1 MSLYDRGE
9 ATTTERIYHFRCK
22 CGRTGTRRS
31 ASRIV
36 KLSCRDCGETVEWW
50 KSDPVTAFVA
60 PDVPEISPEER
71 AELRDDGW
79 RKNTRRAVLLELGPD
94 APHAATVAEAVP
106 EITFTCP
113 DCKSKRSRKL
123 SDKTS
128 ARLCLDCDLI
138 TEIAPD
144 VTHDER
150 DDNDGE
156 RAQLALAGLDPHTG
170 ALH

>member
-9 ATTTERIYHFRCK
+9 ATAIERIYHFKCK
-22 CGRTGTRRS
+22 CGRVGARRS

-36 KLSCRDCGETVEWW
+36 KLTCRDCGETVEWW
-50 KSDPVTAFVA
+50 KSDPVNAFVA
-60 PDVPEISPEER
+60 PAVAPVSPEER
-71 AELRDDGW
+71 EELRDDGW

-94 APHAATVAEAVP
+94 APHVADVAEAAP
-106 EITFTCP
+106 EIVFTCP

-138 TEIAPD
+138 TEISPD
-144 VTHDER
+144 VAHDER
-150 DDNDGE
+150 ADSDDE
-156 RAQLALAGLDPHTG
+156 RPQLSLAGLDPYTG